1 MRTFSPHNISVDP
14 PSTTVQFIERIE
26 HAHPNAPGIEEDDTN
41 IGWGHWQF
49 TAGGMTC
56 QSVLKTWSDIG
67 GVTMAYRLLAASLKT
82 CLVARHLCFMN
93 KISPQSS
100 SYLSDVYL
108 EKVVSILWTM
118 VSADTEAVS
127 PPCFSNWYITNVY
140 LPISLRKSMPCQKIL
155 PNRVHLTY
163 QKTI

>member
-1 MRTFSPHNISVDP
+1 MRAFLPYNIPGDP

-26 HAHPNAPGIEEDDTN
+26 HAHPDAPGIEEDDTN

-56 QSVLKTWSDIG
+56 QSVFKTWSDIG

-82 CLVARHLCFMN
+82 CVVARHLCFMN
-93 KISPQSS
+93 KISMQSS

-108 EKVVSILWTM
+108 EKVVGILWAM
-118 VSADTEAVS
+118 VSEGTEMVS
-127 PPCFSNWYITNVY
+127 PDPDFLID
-140 LPISLRKSMPCQKIL
+140 I
-155 PNRVHLTY
+155 
-163 QKTI
+163 